1 MKLTKYKPFDPAWH
15 FANKIGQ
22 MFYKSRDTFT
32 YAFEFQ
38 DRKAAKQ
45 YGLSK
50 YTMVRID
57 DNHTRDKDKFHYE
70 ITLFNRKYEP
80 VPMMKFRMR
89 CGLDCTT
96 TSLNSILDGETPS
109 TGRTLDTLPEV
120 F

>member
-22 MFYKSRDTFT
+22 MFYKFRDNYA
-32 YAFEFQ
+32 YAFELK

-45 YGLSK
+45 FGLSK

-70 ITLFNRKYEP
+70 ITLFDRKYEP
-80 VPMMKFRMR
+80 VPMMKIPDEVWI
-89 CGLDCTT
+89 GLYNYFVELYTRWGD
-96 TSLNSILDGETPS
+96 SKHWEDS
-109 TGRTLDTLPEV
+109 
-120 F
+120 